1 MCRCDATKT
10 LKHIDKML
18 SIIKVIH
25 EEKSGLAIHVSQ
37 QQSHSNGIDG
47 GKAAFMNFGNGRG
60 SREPAPYNSPHR
72 CGRRGCLDRRVPG
85 CDTARMFTCLKAHKN
100 GVSIRVKVLPGSSRN
115 GIFADAAD
123 VLTVRLTAPPVEGKA
138 NKELLRLL
146 AKALRVAPS
155 QLVILSGEK
164 VRNKVVLARGVS
176 LDEACELIE
185 RFGQ

>member
-1 MCRCDATKT
+1 
-10 LKHIDKML
+10 
-18 SIIKVIH
+18 
-25 EEKSGLAIHVSQ
+25 
-37 QQSHSNGIDG
+37 
-47 GKAAFMNFGNGRG
+47 
-60 SREPAPYNSPHR
+60 
-72 CGRRGCLDRRVPG
+72 
-85 CDTARMFTCLKAHKN
+85 MFTCLKAHKN

-146 AKALRVAPS
+146 AKARRVAPA

-164 VRNKVVLARGVS
+164 ARNKVVLARGVS